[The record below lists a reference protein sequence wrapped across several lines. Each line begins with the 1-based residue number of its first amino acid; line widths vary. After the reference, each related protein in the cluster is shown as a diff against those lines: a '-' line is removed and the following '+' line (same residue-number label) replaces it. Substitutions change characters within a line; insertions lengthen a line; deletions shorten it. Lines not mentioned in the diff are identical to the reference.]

1 MNEINSF
8 TFYKN
13 YYELLD
19 NLPKK
24 DKLTML
30 ESIVDYVF
38 KDIEPK
44 LNGLNLAIWKN
55 IVMPIDKSKH
65 KSNNAKKINQKE
77 IKLKSNENQIEIKKK
92 SNEGAKYIS
101 TFIFYIS
108 SFIDRGLLRGKV
120 EEWLK
125 YKSERKEYYKETGFK
140 TLLKQINTYAQEYGD
155 DVVINLIDECMAS
168 NYKGI
173 IWDRLKNKPKR
184 QNLESKADW
193 QNVEIDENTATADE
207 IRELEERIRGR

>member
-101 TFIFYIS
+101 T
-108 SFIDRGLLRGKV
+108 FIDRGLLRGKV